1 MKDWDAFGDAITA
14 VALGL
19 MFAVLIL
26 EWGLS

>member
-1 MKDWDAFGDAITA
+1 MNWESFGDAITA

-26 EWGLS
+26 EWGMA